1 MTLELKSI
9 ENMQVTFNNE
19 GVTLGES
26 FLSFEDNNYDDFVY
40 TLQKYGLRNLLE
52 YGERF
57 TVTHEP
63 LIQELRTLPLT
74 KQIS

>member
-9 ENMQVTFNNE
+9 ENMQVTFNKE
-19 GVTLGES
+19 GVTFGES
-26 FLSFEDNNYDDFVY
+26 FLSFGDNNYDDFVY

-57 TVTHEP
+57 TVTHAP
-63 LIQELRTLPLT
+63 LIQELRKLPLI
-74 KQIS
+74 QQFS